1 MARIF
6 GAKHQFLSHPMILPP
21 KRKIFKKIKWVKPNA
36 VKAEDGELS
45 NFVKSGGGDNND

>member
-6 GAKHQFLSHPMILPP
+6 SAKHQSSNRPMILQP
-21 KRKIFKKIKWVKPNA
+21 KRQIFKKIKWVKPNA
-36 VKAEDGELS
+36 VRAEDGELS